1 MMSCSLVLTQP
12 LWLILMTSNNISLEN
27 KIKENRATKSNTVN
41 FFSCFKIDL
50 EKRDFLISLKH
61 LILLHDFFKEKKNTQ
76 REKERSILSYTPGES
91 WCWTSNEKSGGAG
104 SATSDFSGNGRSETG
119 FSTSNERS
127 GSGGS
132 PTSCFSAL
140 GRSETGKTP
149 KDWEKKRRKAKPI
162 RTNETDILIQMWL
175 CLWRDPGF
183 QSNLFSFTIFF
194 SQREQKQQEKKI
206 KKISSKTQRTASCH
220 TPHTTLSL
228 STLLSCIHCY
238 YYVTLWEK

>member
-1 MMSCSLVLTQP
+1 M
-12 LWLILMTSNNISLEN
+12 ISSRG
-27 KIKENRATKSNTVN
+27 KK
-41 FFSCFKIDL
+41 
-50 EKRDFLISLKH
+50 KH
-61 LILLHDFFKEKKNTQ
+61 PE
-76 REKERSILSYTPGES
+76 REREILSYTPGES

-238 YYVTLWEK
+238 YYVTLWNSKANDTHREKEKETQGKKEDGLWNNEKGRWKRQDLCLSVLLGGVWYSLLSV